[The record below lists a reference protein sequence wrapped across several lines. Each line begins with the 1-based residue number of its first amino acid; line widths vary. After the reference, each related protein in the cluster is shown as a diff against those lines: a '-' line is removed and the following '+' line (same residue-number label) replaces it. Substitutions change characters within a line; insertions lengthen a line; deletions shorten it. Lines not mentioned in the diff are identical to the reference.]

1 MVLSTND
8 EEVAN
13 SPIKHTQ
20 LKTTVHKPY
29 PISDQNGRNWFPTSD
44 QNGSIGA
51 AYTYI
56 AYIRDYSPPPG
67 GGAKNANYASE
78 TKKWL
83 ISNIKN
89 EWK

>member
-20 LKTTVHKPY
+20 LKTTVHEPY
-29 PISDQNGRNWFPTSD
+29 PISDQNGRNWYPTSD

-56 AYIRDYSPPPG
+56 AYIRDYSPPPRG
-67 GGAKNANYASE
+67 GGVGRK
-78 TKKWL
+78 TL
-83 ISNIKN
+83 ITQARLKDD
-89 EWK
+89 

>member
-29 PISDQNGRNWFPTSD
+29 PISDQNGRNWYPTSD

-56 AYIRDYSPPPG
+56 AYIRDYSPPG
-67 GGAKNANYASE
+67 GVGRK
-78 TKKWL
+78 TL
-83 ISNIKN
+83 ITQARLKDD
-89 EWK
+89 